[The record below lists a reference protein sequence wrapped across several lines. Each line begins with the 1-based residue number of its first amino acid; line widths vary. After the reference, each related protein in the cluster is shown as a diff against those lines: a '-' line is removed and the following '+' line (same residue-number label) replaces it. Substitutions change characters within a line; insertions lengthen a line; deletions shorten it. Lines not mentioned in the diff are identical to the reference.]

1 MESLGHTGAMAPT
14 LAQLLAAPGLGLRV
28 IAGTGGRPAALRR
41 PVTWVAASEL
51 ADPSPY
57 LEGGELVLLTG
68 VDPLLWDDA
77 AGYVDRLV
85 RAQAAAVGFGVG
97 VVHPLVPPGLV
108 AAADAAGL
116 PLLEVDRPTPFVAV
130 GKALADLI
138 AVQHGERT
146 RRRLDGM
153 RALTGQLGRDSDPL
167 AALHRLAQLVD
178 GWAALLDARARV
190 RVTAGRR
197 SRPEVA
203 TRLAGQLRGRIGY
216 TSAADADALGRVT
229 VLPLGLRDRPHG
241 YLAVGVGPG
250 ADLDHHLVAFAASL
264 LTLDREHAR
273 GTRPLRRWARAAA
286 VATRAGLPVPAPPP
300 GVLAGPLAGAAP
312 VRVLVLAARI
322 ESVLDALEDED
333 VVAGLPLDGGGCLL
347 IVAEPDVE
355 EVLAVANDVLTGGGA
370 GVGAGVGADAGAGRR
385 PGEAG
390 GGLSAPLDPA
400 ALDGPHGGAAIDQ
413 ARSLAARARSG
424 VLRAGAAAPSL
435 LDLLGP
441 QVAAA
446 FADALLAPVAAQP
459 DGAALEQT
467 LRAYL
472 AAHGGLAAASDTL
485 GVHRHTLRA
494 RLRRVA
500 GLLGRDLDDP
510 ATRAELWVALEAS
523 DPRAVRRGPGP
534 V

>member
-1 MESLGHTGAMAPT
+1 MAPT

-41 PVTWVAASEL
+41 PVTWAAVSEL

-68 VDPLLWDDA
+68 VDPLLWADA

-85 RAQAAAVGFGVG
+85 RAEAAGVGFGVG
-97 VVHPLVPPGLV
+97 VVHPTVPAGLV
-108 AAADAAGL
+108 TAADAAGL

-153 RALTGQLGRDSDPL
+153 RALTGQFGRGSDPQ
-167 AALHRLAQLVD
+167 AALNRLAHLVD
-178 GWAALLDARARV
+178 GWAALLDVRARV
-190 RVTAGRR
+190 VLTAGRR

-203 TRLAGQLRGRIGY
+203 TRLAGQLRGRIGH

-300 GVLAGPLAGAAP
+300 GVLAGPLAGTAP
-312 VRVLVLAARI
+312 VRVLVLAAGI
-322 ESVLDALEDED
+322 EAVLDGLEDED
-333 VVAGLPLDGGGCLL
+333 VVAGLPLDDGGCLL

-355 EVLAVANDVLTGGGA
+355 EVLAAANDALGPAGG
-370 GVGAGVGADAGAGRR
+370 
-385 PGEAG
+385 AG
-390 GGLSAPLDPA
+390 GGLSAPVDPA
-400 ALDGPHGGAAIDQ
+400 GPDGAQLRAALDQ
-413 ARSLAARARSG
+413 ARSLAARSRSG

-446 FADALLAPVAAQP
+446 FADAVLAPVAAQP

-472 AAHGGLAAASDTL
+472 AAHGGLAAASGTL